1 MSNVRADINE
11 LEIFEQHLRKAS
23 QSLSEDYA
31 RLRNHMARIDDS
43 WKDRENRKFM
53 EDFIPKAD
61 LIFKISE
68 QMAEYS
74 KFIRRKTE
82 ILKDYTR

>member
-1 MSNVRADINE
+1 MSNVRADITE

-23 QSLSEDYA
+23 QALSEDYA
-31 RLRNHMARIDDS
+31 RLRNHMSRIDDS
-43 WKDRENRKFM
+43 WKDRENSKFM

-68 QMAEYS
+68 QMVEYS
-74 KFIRRKTE
+74 KFIRHKTD
-82 ILKDYTR
+82 ILKAYTK